1 MRFADIIGQDNIKR
15 HLISSVKE
23 NRISHAQL
31 FLGREGYGT
40 LPLALAYAQYINCQ
54 NRTDDDSCGECP
66 NCRKISKLSFP
77 DLHFVFPV
85 PPTGSSSVKAVS
97 DTFFQKW
104 TQFVLQTPYGSY
116 QQWIDFVNEGKNSQ
130 GVIRAD
136 ESSEII
142 KKLSMKAFNAE
153 YKIMIIWQAEKM
165 NIEAANRL
173 LKLIEEPYEKTLFI
187 LISESSEFIL
197 PTILSR
203 TQLVK
208 VSRIGDDELAAGLQ
222 NLLKLNSDNAKSL
235 ARISEGDLNRAI
247 QYGNSSADLQ
257 QNFELFKKL
266 MRVSYSFKIQDMVR
280 LAEELGGLGRER
292 QKSFLT
298 YSERMIRENL
308 IMNRRIQSLAR
319 FTNEEAEFAQNFSAF
334 IHPKNTMLITQEL
347 DRAFYHISRNASGKI
362 VFCDT
367 IFKIGKALRMKE

>member
-347 DRAFYHISRNASGKI
+347 DCAFYHISRNASGKI

>member
-54 NRTDDDSCGECP
+54 NRTGDDSCGECP

-104 TQFVLQTPYGSY
+104 TQFVLQTPYGNY

-187 LISESSEFIL
+187 LIAESSEFIL

-266 MRVSYSFKIQDMVR
+266 MRVSFSFKIQDMVR

-298 YSERMIRENL
+298 YSERMVRENL